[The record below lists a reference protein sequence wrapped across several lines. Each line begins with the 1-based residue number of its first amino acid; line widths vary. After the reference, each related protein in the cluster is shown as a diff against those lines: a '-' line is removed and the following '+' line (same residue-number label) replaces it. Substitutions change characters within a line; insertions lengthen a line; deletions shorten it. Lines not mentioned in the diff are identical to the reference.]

1 MSEIDLQVLFSLH
14 SKMILKEDIKGM
26 LQNAYVGE
34 AQRDHKKRD
43 KGTLDYDKCMEFK
56 MTWKIIIL

>member
-1 MSEIDLQVLFSLH
+1 
-14 SKMILKEDIKGM
+14 MILKEDIKGM